1 MKSFLEGRP
10 SVDRKTAPPVVSA
23 ARTNQ
28 FPDLQRPP
36 MEATSRM
43 LVPSEVEPEVE
54 SEPEPVA
61 GAHRDK
67 KIETVEADGV
77 IQKIVITCG
86 CGEVIEV
93 HCGY

>member
-10 SVDRKTAPPVVSA
+10 SVDRKTTPMTVSA

-28 FPDLQRPP
+28 FPDLQIPP
-36 MEATSRM
+36 LEAASRM
-43 LVPSEVEPEVE
+43 LVPSSGESEVELA
-54 SEPEPVA
+54 PEPVA
-61 GAHRDK
+61 EVHRDK
-67 KIETVEADGV
+67 KIETVAADGV